1 VADEQSVERFLRE
14 AAAVQANAVRVSRDE
29 MVECLVGLLRDHRS
43 VVAAAGLE
51 AIVTELQSRG
61 VKIVCDDGSDSA
73 GAALL
78 GADAGLSQALA
89 GVAASGTVLTGP
101 GLGIEGFASILPP
114 HHVVLLQASR
124 IEPDLET
131 VLASAAPL
139 VAEPGSRFVFITG
152 PSRTS
157 DIELTPVIGV
167 HGPLRLDV
175 VVIDG

>member
-1 VADEQSVERFLRE
+1 MAREESIARFIRECEAVGAGAHLVEEDEVGAKLVE
-14 AAAVQANAVRVSRDE
+14 
-29 MVECLVGLLRDHRS
+29 LLKDDGS
-43 VVAAAGLE
+43 VVATAGLE
-51 AIVTELQSRG
+51 AMVEELQSRG
-61 VKIVCDDGSDSA
+61 VKIVCDDGSDRA

-89 GVAASGTVLTGP
+89 GIAASGTILMGP
-101 GLGIEGFASILPP
+101 GLGLEGFASILPS

-131 VLASAAPL
+131 LLASAAPL
-139 VAEPGSRFVFITG
+139 IAEPGSRFVFITG